1 MLITSCVSLPSLCS
15 AVVQVEELRG
25 SKDGCCS
32 QKGLEEE
39 ENVGGRVAEK
49 TRAEEGDGVAATP
62 EDRTIA
68 TEGDQQGSSEQT
80 EAGTS
85 MMTTP
90 APCE

>member
-1 MLITSCVSLPSLCS
+1 MV
-15 AVVQVEELRG
+15 AAHR
-25 SKDGCCS
+25 
-32 QKGLEEE
+32 KGLEEE

-80 EAGTS
+80 KAGTS

-90 APCE
+90 APCEQ